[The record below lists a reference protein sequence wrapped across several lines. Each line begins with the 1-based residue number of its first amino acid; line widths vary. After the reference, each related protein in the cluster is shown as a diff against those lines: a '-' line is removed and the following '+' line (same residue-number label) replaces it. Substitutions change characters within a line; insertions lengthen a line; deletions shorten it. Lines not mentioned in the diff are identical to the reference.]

1 MFLVTRKVKII
12 KRIRELDD
20 NKQLLFRACCDG
32 TSAISGSENIEK
44 VTLMVLKIFHEYAVE
59 TSLSAKRRGDLLPA
73 G

>member
-20 NKQLLFRACCDG
+20 NKQLPFRACCDG

-44 VTLMVLKIFHEYAVE
+44 VKIMVLKIFHEYAVE
-59 TSLSAKRRGDLLPA
+59 KSLSAK
-73 G
+73 